1 VRNITFQFQVAGDSY
16 EELVSKSETILNR
29 FLNPMSS
36 EDFEEDYSSSVRV
49 NYDMV
54 VSSTESISSE
64 YEFYAD
70 VVAKIRNK

>member
-1 VRNITFQFQVAGDSY
+1 MRNITFQFQVAGDSY
-16 EELVSKSETILNR
+16 EELVSKSETTLNR
-29 FLNPMSS
+29 FLNPMSG

-54 VSSTESISSE
+54 IAPAESISSE

>member
-1 VRNITFQFQVAGDSY
+1 MRNTTFQFQVAGDSY
-16 EELVSKSETILNR
+16 EELVSKAETMLNR
-29 FLNPMSS
+29 FLNPMSG

-54 VSSTESISSE
+54 VSSTENISSE